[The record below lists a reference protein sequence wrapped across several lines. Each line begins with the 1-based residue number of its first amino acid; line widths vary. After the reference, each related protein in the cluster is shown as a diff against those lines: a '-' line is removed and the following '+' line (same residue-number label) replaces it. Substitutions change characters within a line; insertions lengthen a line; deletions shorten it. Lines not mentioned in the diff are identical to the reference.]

1 MQAGVISQ
9 QMMNH
14 KSQKQTKIVLLAQVL
29 IISTSTAACPDSFV
43 SENRWSTMSP
53 EWSSDVVFVIANFSL
68 SNDSGGDVDFSSLS
82 MAETIQAWVPIPQG
96 ANPYYNEIYEFDVGD
111 LYFKTAPAG
120 ETHADGATI
129 SWDLAFDV
137 SGAPL
142 TYPRKISL
150 NPYEGSVFGQ
160 FSYTMLSA
168 AFYCSEGE
176 PFYAEIT
183 AADVDLGEIVLTASA
198 VEGSATITSY
208 DATCEDSAGNTVNGS
223 SASTSIT
230 VTDLDAGEDYTCI
243 VTATNSVGT
252 SVPSDATGI
261 LTPTSGGL
269 PIWLLH
275 EASTP

>member
-1 MQAGVISQ
+1 MR
-9 QMMNH
+9 H
-14 KSQKQTKIVLLAQVL
+14 KDRSLTATVL
-29 IISTSTAACPDSFV
+29 IAQLLIILPSKADCPDSFV
-43 SENRWSTMSP
+43 SETRWSTTSP
-53 EWSSDVVFVIANFSL
+53 EWSSGVAFVIANFSL
-68 SNDSGGDVDFSSLS
+68 SNDAGGDADFSSLS
-82 MAETIQAWVPIPQG
+82 MSETIQAWVPLPPG
-96 ANPYYNEIYEFDVGD
+96 ADPYLNEIYNFDVGD

-120 ETHADGATI
+120 ATYTDGATI

-137 SGAPL
+137 SGAPV

-150 NPYEGSVFGQ
+150 NPEEGSVFGQ

-168 AFYCSEGE
+168 TFYCSEGE

-183 AADVDLGEIVLTASA
+183 EAYAGLGEIVLTASA

-208 DATCEDSAGNTVNGS
+208 DAVCEDSAGNTVNGS
-223 SASTSIT
+223 SANTSVT
-230 VTDLDAGEDYTCI
+230 VTDLDAGEDYTCV

-252 SVPSDATGI
+252 SAPSDSTGT

-275 EASTP
+275 EASAP